1 MIVIG
6 YQGIGKSTLA
16 SRDVC
21 YIDLESGNFWVDGKR
36 AEDWYKP
43 YCQIAEHL
51 SQQGYIVFT
60 SSHEVVR
67 ERLKN
72 STEKVI
78 VVYPAVEL
86 KDEWI
91 TRLEKRYQESGLEKD
106 YKALMNAKDRY
117 VENIQELENCEI
129 EDRIVLGSM
138 EYDLDYLLYHY
149 VTMRPYEECRVTNV

>member
-16 SRDVC
+16 GRDNKF
-21 YIDLESGNFWVDGKR
+21 IDLESGNFWVDGKR
-36 AEDWYKP
+36 ADDWYKP

-51 SQQGYIVFT
+51 SQQGYTVFT

-67 ERLKN
+67 KQLEN
-72 STEKVI
+72 SKEDVVI
-78 VVYPAVEL
+78 VFPSLTL

-91 TRLEKRYQESGLEKD
+91 DKLERRYAESGLEKD

-117 VENIQELENCEI
+117 EENIKELNN
-129 EDRIVLGSM
+129 DNLSTQVLTQMS
-138 EYDLDYLLYHY
+138 YDLEAALIHFNNEINGLQD
-149 VTMRPYEECRVTNV
+149 